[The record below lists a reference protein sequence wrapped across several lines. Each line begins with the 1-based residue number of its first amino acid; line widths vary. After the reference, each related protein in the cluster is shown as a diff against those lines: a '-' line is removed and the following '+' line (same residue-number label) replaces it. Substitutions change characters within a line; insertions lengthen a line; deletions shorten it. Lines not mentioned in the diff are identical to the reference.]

1 MKLEPSNQFKD
12 WMRFGIEDENPIQ
25 NPKRTNAESVH
36 SVITDFAITP
46 TYSKRVILLHD
57 MAISMEELRDFE
69 AQVRIAKR
77 ELKEVYYTTRNEDTK
92 SDAKSLVATLILIQK
107 SIERI
112 IELRRTTK
120 EAGIV
125 LADRKA
131 KMNLRKWSTGLTRRV
146 KEFKNKRGKLRQEH
160 LERYKDVVSK
170 YIDEIASALN
180 DWIIDIE
187 TMADLP
193 KPPD

>member
-1 MKLEPSNQFKD
+1 M
-12 WMRFGIEDENPIQ
+12 
-25 NPKRTNAESVH
+25 
-36 SVITDFAITP
+36 
-46 TYSKRVILLHD
+46 
-57 MAISMEELRDFE
+57 
-69 AQVRIAKR
+69 
-77 ELKEVYYTTRNEDTK
+77 YYTTRNEDTK
-92 SDAKSLVATLILIQK
+92 SDAKSLVATLIMIQK

-120 EAGIV
+120 EAVIV
-125 LADRKA
+125 LTDRKA

-146 KEFKNKRGKLRQEH
+146 KEFKNKKGKLRQEH
-160 LERYKDVVSK
+160 LERYKDVLTK

-193 KPPD
+193 KPPG